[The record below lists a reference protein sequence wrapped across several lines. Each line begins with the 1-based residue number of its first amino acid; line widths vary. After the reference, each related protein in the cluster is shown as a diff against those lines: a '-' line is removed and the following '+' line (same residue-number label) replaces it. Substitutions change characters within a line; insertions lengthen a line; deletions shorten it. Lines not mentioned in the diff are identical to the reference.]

1 MEYHGY
7 YFVQFAIEINGR
19 LRLVPL
25 SQYVDLQ
32 YVTML
37 FHKESVLSVEI
48 AIDIQWKATASFI
61 VVKGVFLVFY
71 FLHCSG
77 VAYIGTLS
85 LFAHVSVFCSLAYM
99 LAFCRCSLML
109 AYCRYSVEG

>member
-37 FHKESVLSVEI
+37 FHKESVLSVES
-48 AIDIQWKATASFI
+48 ALEFQWKAMASSI
-61 VVKGVFLVFY
+61 VFKGVFPVFY

-77 VAYIGTLS
+77 VAICWQFVVVRL
-85 LFAHVSVFCSLAYM
+85 C
-99 LAFCRCSLML
+99 
-109 AYCRYSVEG
+109 